1 MREANR
7 LPQPSI
13 VDIDP
18 EDPLQQLDDAGQ
30 FSIVPLAVEVQP
42 ETEAEA
48 DVDLAAIEVAGEEN
62 EDSEVIEEARE
73 LDTPDMTTAD
83 AYAAAAKETG
93 ELYGVRTPRATDHR
107 IQETPDFEQFL
118 ESDQGETWLE
128 TLSKAASEGG
138 AVPEE
143 DVRVVDDSDE
153 HIDHRGHSATD
164 HRDRPVADKG
174 SGGPGGL

>member
-30 FSIVPLAVEVQP
+30 FSIVPLAVEVQS

-48 DVDLAAIEVAGEEN
+48 DVDFAALEVAAAEVEGDEN
-62 EDSEVIEEARE
+62 AEDGFFVVEAE
-73 LDTPDMTTAD
+73 AEPKDTGD
-83 AYAAAAKETG
+83 
-93 ELYGVRTPRATDHR
+93 LYGVRTPKATDRR
-107 IQETPDFEQFL
+107 IEQTSDNEEYL
-118 ESDQGETWLE
+118 ESDEGETWLE

-138 AVPEE
+138 TVPDE
-143 DVRVVDDSDE
+143 DVRPVDDSDP
-153 HIDHRGHSATD
+153 DFRTHSATD

-174 SGGPGGL
+174 SGGLGGL

>member
-7 LPQPSI
+7 LPRPSI

-30 FSIVPLAVEVQP
+30 FSIVPLAVEVQS
-42 ETEAEA
+42 EADAEA
-48 DVDLAAIEVAGEEN
+48 DEDLAAIEVSAEEEEIDEDEEPAV
-62 EDSEVIEEARE
+62 EDSFE
-73 LDTPDMTTAD
+73 LGAKDTGD
-83 AYAAAAKETG
+83 
-93 ELYGVRTPRATDHR
+93 LYGVRTPPANDRR
-107 IQETPDFEQFL
+107 IEKTKDMEEFL

-138 AVPEE
+138 AEPEV
-143 DVRVVDDSDE
+143 DVRIVDDSDE
-153 HIDHRGHSATD
+153 HIDHRGHNATD